1 MSRLKAGQY
10 RDRVHVYR
18 ETSADGSDDP
28 AFATTLWRD
37 LPCSITAVSGGET
50 YRGKQ
55 IEATVS
61 HVIEMR
67 YYAGIL
73 PSMRIYQPLTQT
85 YYEVSRVLAM
95 DNNTQLMIQATEV
108 VL

>member
-1 MSRLKAGQY
+1 VRQKPGQY
-10 RDRVHVYR
+10 RDRIHIYN

-28 AFATTLWRD
+28 AFTTTRWRN
-37 LPCSITAVSGGET
+37 LPCSITAVTGGET
-50 YRGKQ
+50 YRGRQ
-55 IEATVS
+55 IEATVT

-73 PSMRIYQPLTQT
+73 PNMRAYQPLTTT
-85 YYEVSRVLAM
+85 YYEIRNCLSM
-95 DNNTQLMIQATEV
+95 DNNARIMMQVTEV

>member
-1 MSRLKAGQY
+1 MRLKAGQY
-10 RDRVHVYR
+10 RDRIHIYS
-18 ETSADGSDDP
+18 ETSAAGSDDP

-50 YRGKQ
+50 YRGRQ
-55 IEATVS
+55 LEATVT

-67 YYAGIL
+67 YYEGIL
-73 PSMRIYQPLTQT
+73 PNMRAYQPLTST
-85 YYEVSRVLAM
+85 YYEISRVLSM
-95 DNNTQLMIQATEV
+95 DNSTQMLLQTTEV

>member
-1 MSRLKAGQY
+1 MRQKPGNY
-10 RDRVHVYR
+10 RDRIHIYS

-37 LPCSITAVSGGET
+37 LPCSITAVTGGET
-50 YRGKQ
+50 YRGRQ
-55 IEATVS
+55 LEATIT

-73 PSMRIYQPLTQT
+73 PNMRAYQPLTQT
-85 YYEVSRVLAM
+85 YYEIRNSLSM
-95 DNNTQLMIQATEV
+95 DNSTRLMMQVTEV

>member
-1 MSRLKAGQY
+1 VRLKAGQY
-10 RDRVHVYR
+10 RDRIHIYA

-50 YRGKQ
+50 YRGRQ
-55 IEATVS
+55 LEATVT

-67 YYAGIL
+67 YYGGIL
-73 PSMRIYQPLTQT
+73 PSMRAYQPLTGT
-85 YYEVSRVLAM
+85 WYELSRALAM
-95 DNNTQLMIQATEV
+95 DNSTQLLIQATEV

>member
-1 MSRLKAGQY
+1 MRLKAGNY
-10 RDRVHVYR
+10 RDRIHVYR
-18 ETSADGSDDP
+18 ETSAAGADDP
-28 AFATTLWRD
+28 AFSSTLWRD

-50 YRGKQ
+50 YRGRQ
-55 IEATVS
+55 LEATVT

-67 YYAGIL
+67 YYEGIL
-73 PSMRIYQPLTQT
+73 PSMRAYQPLTAT

-95 DNNTQLMIQATEV
+95 DNNTQLLLQTTEV

>member
-1 MSRLKAGQY
+1 MRLKAGQY
-10 RDRVHVYR
+10 RDRVHVYN

-28 AFATTLWRD
+28 AFASTLWRD

-50 YRGKQ
+50 YRGRQ
-55 IEATVS
+55 LEATVT

-67 YYAGIL
+67 YYAGIM
-73 PSMRIYQPLTQT
+73 PNMRIYQPLTST
-85 YYEVSRVLAM
+85 YYEVSRALAM
-95 DNNTQLMIQATEV
+95 DNNTLLMIQATEV